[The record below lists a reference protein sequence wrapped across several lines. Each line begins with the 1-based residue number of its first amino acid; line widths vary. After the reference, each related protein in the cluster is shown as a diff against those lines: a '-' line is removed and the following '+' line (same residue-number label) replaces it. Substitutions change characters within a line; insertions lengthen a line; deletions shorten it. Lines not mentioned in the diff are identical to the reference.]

1 MMALTQANPV
11 LAQSAHGDRA
21 VPIPRTTFG
30 LLDLPVE
37 LRNAIY
43 VNLLHGQP
51 LRICPARH
59 PLRYADDQQC
69 LAYQESEEACFY
81 IELLRCANRHF
92 QHLIPPDK
100 SSYSMKQP
108 TRYSAKQMDHSLV
121 TPFDVLNFMRCCRTI
136 CTELESMFWSTANF
150 AMGIS
155 QFGSFYD
162 NVLSRKIRGSDR
174 SRSHLIS
181 RLQIAIPRVAGVMD
195 RISHNFRSNV
205 SAATALDDSVARSVA
220 LLSTECPNLHFVT
233 LTTGVLLEESS
244 RIRQWPRDYMADY
257 YHNQDE
263 NPTSK
268 AFYLQFLDVLVKR
281 FQHGISKE
289 VTCYDTRNK
298 VYLLAGVPKSALIE
312 MIRRHIQHCE
322 RKAAA

>member
-21 VPIPRTTFG
+21 VPTPRSTFG

-43 VNLLHGQP
+43 VSLIHGQP

-121 TPFDVLNFMRCCRTI
+121 TPDDVLNFMRCCRTI

-162 NVLSRKIRGSDR
+162 NVLFAQNTWIRPVSFSSHFQASDCHTPRGRCYGQNQPQLPFECECCYCSR
-174 SRSHLIS
+174 
-181 RLQIAIPRVAGVMD
+181 RL
-195 RISHNFRSNV
+195 S
-205 SAATALDDSVARSVA
+205 
-220 LLSTECPNLHFVT
+220 STVCGFTFHRM
-233 LTTGVLLEESS
+233 S
-244 RIRQWPRDYMADY
+244 
-257 YHNQDE
+257 
-263 NPTSK
+263 
-268 AFYLQFLDVLVKR
+268 
-281 FQHGISKE
+281 
-289 VTCYDTRNK
+289 
-298 VYLLAGVPKSALIE
+298 
-312 MIRRHIQHCE
+312 
-322 RKAAA
+322 